1 MCFFVCF
8 VFQTLVL
15 WYMNSSQMEIFG
27 SSCSFK
33 NTSKRWL
40 FFFFIALLPLF
51 HDVFHMCRTQWKNRT
66 TFLIQVS
73 VFDAKDVMGAIWL
86 LSFSVK
92 EGCSTQK
99 WWLSYVSFSDKRQL
113 KLLRTKLPFS
123 LPYTHT
129 SLHFN
134 ATSLYVLLSPVI
146 FCKWLGAWTNPSGSP
161 QHCRIIP
168 DNTPG
173 KTPCGISCLCCLD
186 DRQLAS
192 AFSWEVT
199 ASSGTAPELGCW

>member
-99 WWLSYVSFSDKRQL
+99 WWLSYVSFSDKWQL

-146 FCKWLGAWTNPSGSP
+146 SASDWVHEPIHQALPS
-161 QHCRIIP
+161 
-168 DNTPG
+168 T
-173 KTPCGISCLCCLD
+173 
-186 DRQLAS
+186 A
-192 AFSWEVT
+192 
-199 ASSGTAPELGCW
+199 ASSQTILQGKHPAVSVVFVV